1 MDVGIKNHYIKL
13 IEERLKRF
21 PEVEKVI
28 VFGSFFKT
36 EEPGDID
43 IAIVQN
49 SQSDYL
55 KLALK
60 YRKALRDIAK
70 KIPLDILPLKK
81 DYRNFFAE
89 EIDKGTVI
97 YER

>member
-1 MDVGIKNHYIKL
+1 MKNDVKEHYIKL
-13 IEERLKRF
+13 IQERLKRF

-43 IAIVQN
+43 VAIVQN
-49 SQSDYL
+49 SLNNYL
-55 KLALK
+55 ELSLK

-81 DYRNFFAE
+81 DYHSFFAE